1 MSEDRRYILA
11 RLALEQGDRFQARDH
26 LAELLKEDPDN
37 IEYWLLMSTVVE
49 SNKERVYC
57 LKKVLDRDP
66 GNQDASLGMI
76 LFGAQ
81 HPKNV
86 RPAEIKKRDWLR
98 EVPDLRKLESTREKP
113 KKSSYNYK
121 QLVPLLVGSLLL
133 ILVLVLGGVLPGT
146 RSVFSPRLTITPLTW
161 TPSPAVANDDGER
174 GTPDPILQIPI
185 GQVLVN
191 TYTPTPVYM
200 LTPHPGYGS
209 YQTAL
214 SAYQAGDFET
224 MLTYI
229 RQTAKQLE
237 TPDIVF
243 LVGEALRNLN
253 RYNEALEAY
262 DRALFLNPEFA
273 PAYYGRAE
281 VNQVLNPESDIK
293 GDLDQALLLDP
304 EFGRAYLER
313 SKYYLERDSYQLA
326 YTDASQA
333 VKYLP
338 DSPLAYFYQAKALL
352 GLRDYSRA
360 EQVINKSLSLDI
372 NHVPSYLVA
381 GIASL
386 ESGNA
391 ERALEL
397 LTRYEPYDP
406 DKTWEFYYSLGKAYY
421 LSNTDQKKALELI
434 DQAVELGG
442 NSSDLFLTRALI
454 ERELGDLEQAIT
466 SAFQARNLDRDNYQA
481 NIYLSRLLYE
491 SESYSLALV
500 YLNIADEQ
508 ALDEEDLVDVYYY
521 RALVLEKLGQLD
533 ASLQNWQDLISLPL
547 AYVPDEWE
555 YIAAA
560 KLVPTATLT
569 PTLTA
574 TPTKTP
580 TVTPSPTASFTPTRT
595 PTPSRTPSPTPSA
608 SPSPVPTS

>member
-49 SNKERVYC
+49 SNKERLYC

-66 GNQDASLGMI
+66 GNQDARLGMI

-81 HPKNV
+81 QPENV

-98 EVPDLRKLESTREKP
+98 EVPDLRKLGSTRQKP

-121 QLVPLLVGSLLL
+121 QLVPLLVGSLLI

-161 TPSPAVANDDGER
+161 TPSAAVANDDGDR

-185 GQVLVN
+185 GQVLVS

-293 GDLDQALLLDP
+293 SDLDQALLLDP
-304 EFGRAYLER
+304 EFGSAYLER

-333 VKYLP
+333 VKFLP

-360 EQVINKSLSLDI
+360 EEAINKSLSLDI
-372 NHVPSYLVA
+372 NYVPSYLVA

-386 ESGNA
+386 ENGNP

-397 LTRYEPYDP
+397 LTRYQPYDP

-421 LSNTDQKKALELI
+421 LTDNDQEKALELI
-434 DQAVELGG
+434 DQAVEQGG
-442 NSSDLFLTRALI
+442 NSSDLFLTRAHI
-454 ERELGDLEQAIT
+454 KRQLGELEQAIS
-466 SAFQARNLDRDNYQA
+466 SAFEARNLDRDNYDA
-481 NIYLSRLLYE
+481 NIYLGRLLYE

-608 SPSPVPTS
+608 SPPPDPTS

>member
-1 MSEDRRYILA
+1 MSEDKRYILA

-26 LAELLKEDPDN
+26 LAGLLEEDPDN

-66 GNQDASLGMI
+66 GNQDARLGMI

-81 HPKNV
+81 HPENV

-98 EVPDLRKLESTREKP
+98 ELPDLRKLEKTREKT

-121 QLVPLLVGSLLL
+121 QLVPLLIGSLIL
-133 ILVLVLGGVLPGT
+133 ILVLVLSGVLPGT

-161 TPSPAVANDDGER
+161 TPSASVADNNEDK

-185 GQVLVN
+185 GEVLVS
-191 TYTPTPVYM
+191 TYTPTPVYV

-273 PAYYGRAE
+273 PAYFGRAE
-281 VNQVLNPESDIK
+281 VNQILNPESDIK

-304 EFGRAYLER
+304 EFGRVYLER

-326 YTDASQA
+326 YTDAIQA
-333 VKYLP
+333 VKFLP

-352 GLRDYSRA
+352 GLHDYHQA
-360 EQVINKSLSLDI
+360 EEAINKSLSLDI
-372 NHVPSYLVA
+372 NYVPSYLVA

-386 ESGNA
+386 ENGNP

-406 DKTWEFYYSLGKAYY
+406 NKTWEFYYSLGKAYY
-421 LSNTDQKKALELI
+421 LSDKDQEKALELI

-442 NSSDLFLTRALI
+442 NSSDLYLTRAYI
-454 ERELGDLEQAIT
+454 ERELGDLEQAIN
-466 SAFQARNLDRDNYQA
+466 SAFQARNIDRANYVI
-481 NIYLSRLLYE
+481 NKYLGRLLYE
-491 SESYSLALV
+491 SKSYSLALV
-500 YLNIADEQ
+500 YLNIADNQ

-555 YIAAA
+555 YTAAA